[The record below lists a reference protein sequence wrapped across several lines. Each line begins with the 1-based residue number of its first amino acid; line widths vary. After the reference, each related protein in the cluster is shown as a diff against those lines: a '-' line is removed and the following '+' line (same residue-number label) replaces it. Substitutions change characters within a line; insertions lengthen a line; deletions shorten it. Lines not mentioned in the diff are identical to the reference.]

1 MSRIKTRVGIVGAGP
16 AGLLLAHLL
25 HLEGIDSVVIESR
38 SRDYIE
44 TRLRAG
50 LLEQGSADVLIETGV
65 GERLKRECMLH
76 DGVFIKF
83 RGEMRRIDFK
93 DLVGQSVMIYAQQEV
108 VKDLVAARL
117 AYNEPLMF
125 EVGDVALDGLTTAT
139 PSIQFT
145 ADGKDQAIDCD
156 FVAGCDGFHGI
167 SRPSIPASDIKA
179 FDRDYPFAWLG
190 ILAEA
195 KPTEDELVYTHHERG
210 FALLTM
216 RTPTVTRAYLQV
228 ARNED
233 IAQWSDDRIW
243 EEFRIRT
250 QGEGNPLSVG
260 PIVQKGITDMRSFA
274 VEPMQY
280 GRLFLAGDAAHIVPP
295 TGAKGMNLAIA
306 DVRILARALTAY
318 YKSGRTDLLEAYS
331 RTCLKRVWKV
341 QRFSWWVTQLLHRN
355 EQDNDFDLRRQIA
368 DIDYL
373 TGSRAGRMTWAENY
387 VGLPMEWD

>member
-1 MSRIKTRVGIVGAGP
+1 MSRLKTRVGIVGAGP

-25 HLEGIDSVVIESR
+25 HLEGIESVILESR

-44 TRLRAG
+44 NRLRAG

-65 GERLKRECMLH
+65 GERLKRECMSH
-76 DGVFIKF
+76 DGVLIKF

-117 AYNEPLMF
+117 GFNEPLLF
-125 EVGDVALDGLTTAT
+125 EVDGVKLDGLKTGT
-139 PSIQFT
+139 PSIAFSH
-145 ADGKDQAIDCD
+145 DGKNEILDCD

-167 SRPSIPASDIKA
+167 CRPSIPSTDITL
-179 FDRDYPFAWLG
+179 FERVYPFAWLG
-190 ILAEA
+190 ILADA
-195 KPTEDELVYTHHERG
+195 KPTEDELVYTHHDRG

-216 RTPTVTRAYLQV
+216 RSPTVTRAYIQV
-228 ARNED
+228 ARDED
-233 IAQWSDDRIW
+233 IAQWSDQRIW
-243 EEFRIRT
+243 DEFAVRSA
-250 QGEGNPLSVG
+250 GEGNALSVG
-260 PIVQKGITDMRSFA
+260 PITQKGITEMRSFA

-306 DVRILARALTAY
+306 DVRILARALVAY
-318 YKSGRTDLLEAYS
+318 YKHGRSDLLEAYS
-331 RTCLKRVWKV
+331 RTALKRVWKV

-355 EQDNDFDLRRQIA
+355 AEDNEFDLRRQLA

-387 VGLPMEWD
+387 VGLPMEWE